1 MSINP
6 HGVERPESAGFL
18 VLDYGSQY
26 TLLIARRLREI
37 GVYAEVIDGM
47 APQAP
52 AGFQVHGIILS
63 GGPDTVT
70 DAGSRRI
77 PAWIWSLD
85 KPILGIC
92 YGMQLLVEHFG
103 GSLRSGRSREYGR
116 ATLKVEGHAIGP
128 AGSLFDGTPKGQT
141 VWMSHGDDIAAM
153 PDCLFTAGLS
163 EDGVVAAVV
172 HQDKAIAG
180 LQFHPEVQH
189 TDYGAAILK
198 NFTQTICKAPTNWD
212 AGSRLE
218 SSLRYIRQ
226 TVGHGHVLVACSGG
240 VDSTV
245 AAALLAK
252 ALGPERVTAVF
263 SDTGLMRQDEV
274 PWVSET
280 LRQLGLRHVE
290 VLNSAPHFL
299 AALAGVT
306 EPEAKRKVIGRLFIE
321 EFEAF
326 ARQHP
331 EFTHLGQGTLYPDV
345 IESAGH
351 GAGAKV
357 IKSHHNVGGLPEKL
371 ALKLVEPLRFLFKDE
386 VREIGEQLGLP
397 HDMVHRHPFPGPG
410 LGVRILGE
418 VTEDRL
424 KILRAADAI
433 FIGGLRESGLY
444 DSVWQ
449 AFAVLLPVK
458 SVGVM
463 GDNRTYQMTIAL
475 RAVTSSDGMTAGVS
489 ELPMSFLTRTAAD
502 IVKKVDGVN
511 RVVYDITTKPPATIE
526 WE

>member
-1 MSINP
+1 M
-6 HGVERPESAGFL
+6 
-18 VLDYGSQY
+18 
-26 TLLIARRLREI
+26 
-37 GVYAEVIDGM
+37 
-47 APQAP
+47 
-52 AGFQVHGIILS
+52 
-63 GGPDTVT
+63 
-70 DAGSRRI
+70 
-77 PAWIWSLD
+77 
-85 KPILGIC
+85 
-92 YGMQLLVEHFG
+92 
-103 GSLRSGRSREYGR
+103 
-116 ATLKVEGHAIGP
+116 
-128 AGSLFDGTPKGQT
+128 LFSGTPSEQT
-141 VWMSHGDDIAAM
+141 VWMSHGDDATGM
-153 PDCLFTAGLS
+153 PDCFVTAGVS
-163 EDGVVAAVV
+163 TDGVVSAVV
-172 HQDKAIAG
+172 HKDKAIAG
-180 LQFHPEVQH
+180 LQFHPEVKH
-189 TDYGAAILK
+189 TDSGAEILK
-198 NFTQTICKAPTNWD
+198 NFTKICKAPTNWD

-218 SSLRYIRQ
+218 ASKRYIRQ
-226 TVGHGHVLVACSGG
+226 TVGNGHVLVACSGG

-245 AAALLAK
+245 AAALLAS

-263 SDTGLMRQDEV
+263 SDTGLMRKDEV
-274 PWVSET
+274 PWVATT
-280 LRQLGLRHVE
+280 LRKLGLKHVE
-290 VLNSAPHFL
+290 VLNSAPRFL
-299 AALAGVT
+299 KALAGVT
-306 EPEAKRKVIGRLFIE
+306 DPEAKRKAIGRLFIE

-326 ARQHP
+326 ASKHK

-397 HDMVHRHPFPGPG
+397 HDMVYRHPFPGPG

-418 VTEDRL
+418 VTEERL
-424 KILRAADAI
+424 HILREADAI
-433 FIGGLRESGLY
+433 FINGLRESGLY